1 MAYMSQDNKK
11 KLAPK
16 IKSICKKYGVKAS
29 LGVNNHS
36 TLVLNVNSGSID
48 FFSNAT
54 EQSGIDEYT
63 IKNGNMSINPYWYK
77 EHFTG
82 KSLEFLS
89 EVIPAMSVGN
99 FDKSDI
105 MTDYF
110 HVGWYIEIN
119 IGRWNKPYNLILS

>member
-29 LGVNNHS
+29 LGVDNHS

-48 FFSNAT
+48 FFGDTTNRANT
-54 EQSGIDEYT
+54 TNYEVD
-63 IKNGNMSINPYWYK
+63 NGHMSVNPYWYK

-82 KSLEFLS
+82 KALAFLS
-89 EVIPAMSVGN
+89 EVIPAMNVGN

-110 HVGWYIEIN
+110 HVGWYVDVN
-119 IGRWNKPYNLILS
+119 VGRWNKPYTLTK